1 MFRPLTDTLL
11 VSPQISLA
19 DIEEAKAQGVTFIL
33 NNRPDDEEP
42 GQLNGPEV
50 EAAAK
55 AAGIGYAAV
64 PVSHGGFAPWQIDGM
79 DAALAA
85 AQGGKLLA
93 YCRSGTRSTLL
104 WRSPALARA
113 KTATLSPLRPPLR
126 AMTSA
131 PYARSW
137 TPWPRPD
144 RPSRAGCPAPG
155 RPPVALEPP
164 CPGPQCVTTHRIRR

>member
-33 NNRPDDEEP
+33 NNRPDDEEA

-104 WRSPALARA
+104 WALSRARAGENGDTLAAQAAAAGYDISPVRQIMDALAQA
-113 KTATLSPLRPPLR
+113 
-126 AMTSA
+126 
-131 PYARSW
+131 
-137 TPWPRPD
+137 
-144 RPSRAGCPAPG
+144 
-155 RPPVALEPP
+155 
-164 CPGPQCVTTHRIRR
+164 